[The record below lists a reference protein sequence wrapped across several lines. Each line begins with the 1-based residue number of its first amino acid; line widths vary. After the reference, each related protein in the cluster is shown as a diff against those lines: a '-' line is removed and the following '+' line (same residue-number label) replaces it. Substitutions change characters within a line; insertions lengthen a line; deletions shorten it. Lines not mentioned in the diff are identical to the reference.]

1 MTVTRTGALAER
13 EKEEQAKVNAA
24 NAKSARM
31 TQVKSTMSNFQLE
44 LECMIQKLKV
54 NLTDYRDTNHT
65 EKLAKNGI
73 IWN

>member
-1 MTVTRTGALAER
+1 MTVTRTGALAEK

-31 TQVKSTMSNFQLE
+31 TQVKSRMSHLQIK
-44 LECMIQKLKV
+44 LECTIQKLKV
-54 NLTDYRDTNHT
+54 NLTDYRDTNHR
-65 EKLAKNGI
+65 EKLAKNGV